1 MDVIYIDSLFLLNL
15 IIDYFILL
23 ATAKVCSLMPRRG
36 RYALSAIAGA
46 GYAVLCALPPLSFLN
61 FAPLKLALGTLL
73 CLIAFGGEKRFLR
86 VTVSFFLV
94 SAAFGGAVFAASLLA
109 GKPILGGVYLSVSLK
124 VLILSFALA
133 YAVLSVVFRRI
144 SKRAERVLNEIE
156 AEYRGKSVKFRA
168 LADTGNELHDPL
180 TGCGVLIAER
190 ETALRLLPL
199 PMREILEDDTL
210 SPIEMLVK
218 LGPGMRLIPY
228 AAVGVERSL
237 LLGFKPDA
245 LRVDGAARDDL
256 LIALSPTRLSEAGE
270 YEAVL

>member
-15 IIDYFILL
+15 VIDYFIVL

-36 RYALSAIAGA
+36 RYALSAGAGA

-61 FAPLKLALGTLL
+61 FAPLKLALGVLL
-73 CLIAFGGEKRFLR
+73 CLIAFGGEKRFFR

-109 GKPILGGVYLSVSLK
+109 GKPVLGGVYLSVSLK

-133 YAVLSVVFRRI
+133 YAVLSIVFRRLN
-144 SKRAERVLNEIE
+144 KRAERVLNEIE
-156 AEYRGKSVKFRA
+156 AEYRGRSAKFRA

-190 ETALRLLPL
+190 ECALRLLSAPQ
-199 PMREILEDDTL
+199 REILEDGGL
-210 SPIEMLVK
+210 SPVEMLVK
-218 LGPGMRLIPY
+218 LGPGLRLVPY
-228 AAVGVERSL
+228 SAVGVERSL
-237 LLGFKPDA
+237 LLAFKPDA
-245 LRVDGAARDDL
+245 LRVDGEARDDL